1 MCVCV
6 GCARVHGVCT
16 CVCVCMGCACVC
28 MERIHGICVHGM
40 CTIVCTRR
48 VHGVCV
54 CARGVR
60 VCMGRACMCAWNVFM
75 GSACMGCAQ
84 LYAPDVRMGCVRV
97 HGMRTVAFRARVG
110 CVCVHGMHTC
120 ACRGCAHPCAGLCAR
135 SGPAAGR
142 RAALRAPLAAR
153 WGMRGGVGTDGALPA
168 LCGSGLEQSWT
179 GGGCPAG
186 GDGGLHAGCDPPRIC
201 VSPDTCRNS
210 NVICKL
216 TMGSLRFIFNYNVC
230 TNLNS
235 PLFINNA
242 WVCVYR
248 CLINLCLRQLK
259 ACKIPKGGGG
269 ERLRGSRGSTG
280 RSCGSGGGAAAGQ
293 PLQRGGSGE
302 QPRAHRPSAPPPSL
316 PQFPHSP
323 SHLSR
328 CALPARCSPL
338 PPPHPLRP
346 PPWRGRG
353 VRAVG
358 ASPALAL

>member
-1 MCVCV
+1 
-6 GCARVHGVCT
+6 
-16 CVCVCMGCACVC
+16 
-28 MERIHGICVHGM
+28 M
-40 CTIVCTRR
+40 CTECT
-48 VHGVCV
+48 
-54 CARGVR
+54 
-60 VCMGRACMCAWNVFM
+60 
-75 GSACMGCAQ
+75 Q
-84 LYAPDVRMGCVRV
+84 L
-97 HGMRTVAFRARVG
+97 HAFHARVG

-316 PQFPHSP
+316 PQFPHPP

>member
-1 MCVCV
+1 MCVC
-6 GCARVHGVCT
+6 AWDVHV
-16 CVCVCMGCACVC
+16 
-28 MERIHGICVHGM
+28 
-40 CTIVCTRR
+40 
-48 VHGVCV
+48 
-54 CARGVR
+54 
-60 VCMGRACMCAWNVFM
+60 CAWNVFM
-75 GSACMGCAQ
+75 GSVCMGCAQ
-84 LYAPDVRMGCVRV
+84 LYAPDVCMGRACV
-97 HGMRTVAFRARVG
+97 HGVCVCAWDVHVCVHGTYSWDLRAWDVHNCMHQTCAWGVCVCTECAQLHAFRARVG

-316 PQFPHSP
+316 PQFPHPP